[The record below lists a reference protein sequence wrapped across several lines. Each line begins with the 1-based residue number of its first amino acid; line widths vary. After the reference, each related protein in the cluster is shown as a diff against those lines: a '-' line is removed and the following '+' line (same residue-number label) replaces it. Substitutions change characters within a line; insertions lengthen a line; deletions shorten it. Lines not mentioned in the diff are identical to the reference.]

1 MNNKL
6 KVLFI
11 WVLFEG
17 DLLIED
23 ELVIVGRCNLS
34 GDRSIIKLYVH
45 FTWELDFHGNSDDVE
60 VILIDLDFLLVV

>member
-1 MNNKL
+1 MNNEL

-11 WVLFEG
+11 GVLLES

-23 ELVIVGRCNLS
+23 ELVIVGRCNLC
-34 GDRSIIKLYVH
+34 GDGSIIELNVH
-45 FTWELDFHGNSDDVE
+45 FAWELDFHANGDDVE